1 MVLLIIT
8 IVLTAIML
16 LFILPLI
23 IIANYIFNQ
32 QMVRTS
38 KDKWKRGCSA
48 LDNEEQVK
56 MYDLGLEWAKENE
69 TKKIEVDI
77 YNEKL
82 HLFGEYFDFGSKK
95 CAIILQGRT
104 ESLWYSYYYA
114 KPYQDLGYNILV
126 VDSRAHGLSD
136 GKYNCAGLK
145 EYRDILAW
153 TKYIKE
159 KYNIEKFIL
168 HGICIGSAT
177 ALYAITNDK
186 DNYYEGIVADGMY
199 TNFYETFKRHMLED
213 GHHIH
218 PFIDVMM
225 VIMRIR
231 AGVDIKRK
239 GPIKSLKNLT
249 KPILFLYSK
258 EDKFSIPEKAQ
269 LLYDITPGEKE
280 IVWFEKGAHSH
291 IRINNQERY
300 DNSIKEFV
308 KNHFNESL

>member
-1 MVLLIIT
+1 MIILIIT
-8 IVLTAIML
+8 IVLTAIFL
-16 LFILPLI
+16 LLILPLI
-23 IIANYIFNQ
+23 IIANYVFTV

-56 MYDLGLEWAKENE
+56 MYDEGLKWASEN
-69 TKKIEVDI
+69 KDKIVEVDI
-77 YNEKL
+77 YNDKL

-126 VDSRAHGLSD
+126 IDSRAHGNSD

-145 EYRDILAW
+145 EYRDVLKW
-153 TKYIKE
+153 TEYIKNRF
-159 KYNIEKFIL
+159 NIEKFIL

-177 ALYAITNDK
+177 AMYAITNDK
-186 DNYYEGIVADGMY
+186 NNYYEGIVADGMY
-199 TNFYETFKRHMLED
+199 TNFYETFKNHMIEE
-213 GHHIH
+213 GRRVH
-218 PFIDVMM
+218 PFIDIMM
-225 VIMRIR
+225 VIMYLR

-239 GPIKSLKNLT
+239 GPIKSIKNLD

-258 EDKFSIPEKAQ
+258 EDKFSLPEKAK
-269 LLYDITPGEKE
+269 LLYDVCPSEKRL
-280 IVWFEKGAHSH
+280 VWFEKGAHSH
-291 IRINNQERY
+291 IRINNLEKY
-300 DNSIKEFV
+300 DNSIKDFV
-308 KNHFNESL
+308 NDYFSE